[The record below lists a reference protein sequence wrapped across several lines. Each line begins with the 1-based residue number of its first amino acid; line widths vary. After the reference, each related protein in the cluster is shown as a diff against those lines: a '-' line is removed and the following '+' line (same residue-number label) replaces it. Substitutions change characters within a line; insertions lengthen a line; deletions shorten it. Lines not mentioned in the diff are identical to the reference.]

1 MIAEK
6 YAKRAGRVADEL
18 RVSEV
23 VDARRTLVTG
33 RVIQRSS
40 ASRLQIGVSRSR
52 GLQRAIGMHI
62 DQRLVD
68 ADHVAA

>member
-6 YAKRAGRVADEL
+6 YVKRAGRVADEL

-33 RVIQRSS
+33 RVI
-40 ASRLQIGVSRSR
+40 
-52 GLQRAIGMHI
+52 
-62 DQRLVD
+62 
-68 ADHVAA
+68 